1 MLSSA
6 KKEGGNL
13 EDFEELLG
21 KLGRR
26 VRALR
31 KKAGLTQAELAE
43 RAGLYDVGEIE
54 RGKKIRAGKREDAN
68 PTLNTLFKLAR
79 ALGVEVK
86 DLFDFPEEELSEEGR
101 IDREI
106 LELLRRKDL
115 QTKKKAYEIL
125 KAFLK

>member
-1 MLSSA
+1 M
-6 KKEGGNL
+6 

-31 KKAGLTQAELAE
+31 KRAGLTQAELAE

-79 ALGVEVK
+79 PLGVEVK
-86 DLFDFPEEELSEEGR
+86 DLFDFPEEKLSEEGR

-106 LELLRRKDL
+106 LELLRGKDL